1 MSFGSC
7 CISEDNENI
16 EMEAK
21 SVQIKGNQC
30 GLLFNFELIQTFY
43 HTQQNPQEVSYL
55 FPNDLKICIYDT
67 TFVVGKEIIKPKLE
81 PKEEAEE
88 IYEESVMRGHTA
100 IYGSNI
106 ANGLTKFKLGNV
118 PANTYCKVILK
129 IAFTGNVTKQNSF
142 FVKFP
147 LDVYTPSGSKNCLDV
162 LSSDFIFQLQ
172 CDKDKIKD
180 VKSNIINDN
189 YDDLQKVF
197 SIKNQVNCKEDE
209 KSIIINFETIN
220 PIQSLV
226 LVGQSTNDYDN
237 YAITIFPNL
246 EDKQSDSPKE
256 FIFVIDCSGLMG
268 GTTIKKVSECLEVF
282 IRSLPANSYF
292 NIVRFGSKYEKL
304 FENSIQYNESSFEKA
319 LKLVKQLKADLGGTE
334 LYQPLQVI
342 FNEQNKMGQKQVFIM
357 TDGEVSDPQPI
368 LNLVSQNS
376 NENRCFTIGI
386 GRGCDAGLAESLV
399 RLSGGKCDFLQ
410 EGDSISEKVIPQLQ
424 SSLFGI
430 IKSVQIHVENN
441 DEFQMSPYPLP
452 TISSKG
458 SFIIYLRSKYKNK
471 NENKFDKNFLI
482 TANIF

>member
-118 PANTYCKVILK
+118 PANTDCKVILK

-147 LDVYTPSGSKNCLDV
+147 LDVFTPSGSKNCLDV
-162 LSSDFIFQLQ
+162 LSSDFIFHLQ

-180 VKSNIINDN
+180 VKSNIINGN

-209 KSIIINFETIN
+209 KSIIINYNRLIV
-220 PIQSLV
+220 S
-226 LVGQSTNDYDN
+226 
-237 YAITIFPNL
+237 
-246 EDKQSDSPKE
+246 KQLIPFK
-256 FIFVIDCSGLMG
+256 
-268 GTTIKKVSECLEVF
+268 
-282 IRSLPANSYF
+282 
-292 NIVRFGSKYEKL
+292 VRFWL
-304 FENSIQYNESSFEKA
+304 DN
-319 LKLVKQLKADLGGTE
+319 
-334 LYQPLQVI
+334 LQ
-342 FNEQNKMGQKQVFIM
+342 MIM
-357 TDGEVSDPQPI
+357 TIV
-368 LNLVSQNS
+368 
-376 NENRCFTIGI
+376 
-386 GRGCDAGLAESLV
+386 
-399 RLSGGKCDFLQ
+399 
-410 EGDSISEKVIPQLQ
+410 
-424 SSLFGI
+424 
-430 IKSVQIHVENN
+430 
-441 DEFQMSPYPLP
+441 
-452 TISSKG
+452 
-458 SFIIYLRSKYKNK
+458 
-471 NENKFDKNFLI
+471 
-482 TANIF
+482 